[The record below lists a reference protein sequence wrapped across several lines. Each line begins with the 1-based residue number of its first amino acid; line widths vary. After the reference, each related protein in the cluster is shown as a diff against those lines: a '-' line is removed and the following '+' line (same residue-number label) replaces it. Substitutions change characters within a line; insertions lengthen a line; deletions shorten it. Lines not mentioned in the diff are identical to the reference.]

1 MITTGTTVVICREP
15 PYKEYGLCV
24 GDIGVV
30 TYVASSGKYSV
41 RVNGKRNPHYD
52 PDRKYGENGDFWI
65 PRDCVRQYQ
74 FKKGDR
80 VLITSKTSKYKGYKG
95 TFDHYLYRL
104 SPYLSSNYVELFV
117 DGTDYQP
124 NSRISYHDGKK
135 HMYDSCLRLVETSI
149 TLLNEKSEENIMTKL
164 TGYKKVASV
173 KMSTGTYYYALYDET
188 IVAGDSVLVS
198 GACEKVVV
206 VEDVLTLEEAKSVMK
221 KEITAEVKCK
231 VDLSAYEQR
240 VQNRAKAAELRKEM
254 DKKIAEMDEL
264 NKYVMY
270 AEKNPELATMLE
282 AYQALV

>member
-30 TYVASSGKYSV
+30 TYVASTGKYSV
-41 RVNGKRNPHYD
+41 KVNGKKNPHFD

-65 PRDCVRQYQ
+65 PRDCVKQYQ

-80 VLITSKTSKYKGYKG
+80 VLITSKTSRYKGYKG
-95 TFDHYLYRL
+95 TFDHYCHKRGI
-104 SPYLSSNYVELFV
+104 STCVELFV

-124 NSRISYHDGKK
+124 NSRISYYDGQK
-135 HMYDSCLRLVETSI
+135 HVHDSCLRLVETSI

-173 KMSTGTYYYALYDET
+173 KMSTGTYYYALYDEN
-188 IVAGDSVLVS
+188 IVPGDSILVS
-198 GACEKVVV
+198 CACEKVVT
-206 VEDVLTLEEAKSVMK
+206 VEEVLTLEEAKSRMN

-231 VDLSAYEQR
+231 VDLSTYEQR
-240 VQNRAKAAELRKEM
+240 VQNRIKATELRKEM

-264 NKYVMY
+264 NKYNMY
-270 AEKNPELATMLE
+270 AEKNPELAEMLAE
-282 AYQALV
+282 YKNLVN